1 MVQLAEQI
9 AAAEAAAARVAE
21 LEAVKAQA
29 DQLPALKRQLAAQQ
43 WVEQA
48 APAAEQAEAE
58 ARRVLAEVTPKMAAW
73 RERLEALYNELHAHV
88 AALPTIQSEIST
100 AARFA
105 RTAAGYRQG
114 IAQQSVPPANNG
126 YGNELPPELSESGF
140 NAVWKSVGGYHP
152 DLLPLPTEN
161 RLRYESL
168 VKWANDTGRPIVL
181 YRPQGMGL

>member
-1 MVQLAEQI
+1 MVQLEQQI

-29 DQLPALKRQLAAQQ
+29 DALPALKRQLAAQR

-48 APAAEQAEAE
+48 TPAAEQAERQA
-58 ARRVLAEVTPKMAAW
+58 AAILADVTPRMVAW
-73 RERLEALYNELHAHV
+73 RDRLESLYTELHAHV
-88 AALPTIQSEIST
+88 AELPTIQSEIST

-114 IAQQSVPPANNG
+114 IAQHTEPAPANG
-126 YGNELPPELSESGF
+126 LGNELPPELGGNGF
-140 NAVWKSVGGYHP
+140 DAIWRQVGGYHP
-152 DLLPLPTEN
+152 DLLPLPTTD

-168 VKWANDTGRPIVL
+168 LRWASDKPVVVYSPKLMGR
-181 YRPQGMGL
+181 

>member
-29 DQLPALKRQLAAQQ
+29 DQLPALKRQLASQR
-43 WVEQA
+43 WIEQA
-48 APAAEQAEAE
+48 TPAAEQAERQA
-58 ARRVLAEVTPKMAAW
+58 AAILADVTPKMVQW

-88 AALPTIQSEIST
+88 AALPGIQSEIST

-114 IAQQSVPPANNG
+114 IAQHTGPAQSNG
-126 YGNELPPELSESGF
+126 YGNEMPVELGESGF
-140 NAVWKSVGGYHP
+140 DAVWKSVGGYNP
-152 DLLPLPTEN
+152 DLQPLPVDD

-168 VKWANDTGRPIVL
+168 IKWASDKPLTPYVPRLMGR
-181 YRPQGMGL
+181 

>member
-1 MVQLAEQI
+1 MVQLEQQI

-29 DQLPALKRQLAAQQ
+29 DALPALKKQLAAQR

-48 APAAEQAEAE
+48 TPAAEQAERQA
-58 ARRVLAEVTPKMAAW
+58 AAILADVTPKMVQW

-88 AALPTIQSEIST
+88 AALPGIQSEIST

-114 IAQQSVPPANNG
+114 IAQHTGPAANNG
-126 YGNELPPELSESGF
+126 YDSLPPELGESGF
-140 NAVWKSVGGYHP
+140 DAVWKSVGGYNP
-152 DLLPLPTEN
+152 DLQPLPVDD

-168 VKWANDTGRPIVL
+168 IKWASDKPLTPYVPRLMGR
-181 YRPQGMGL
+181 